1 MTAAEPVD
9 RTATISAHDAA
20 QVERANA
27 TGLRPIVFVHE
38 RKSRRRLP
46 RIAQRRKCEVAAS
59 WLPPGEAQARA
70 VRAMALVPRVRARC
84 SSDVLRPMVARGRSA
99 SP

>member
-46 RIAQRRKCEVAAS
+46 RIAQGASARSSRRGCLQAKRKRAPSAP
-59 WLPPGEAQARA
+59 WLSYH
-70 VRAMALVPRVRARC
+70 V
-84 SSDVLRPMVARGRSA
+84 
-99 SP
+99 